1 MSMKS
6 FDKFCEHIILGE
18 PGSEKEIFDE
28 RQKYLRTQIT
38 LRVLTIYAGFS
49 ALLVLANDMMGFL
62 ESCFAGLVFAA
73 SVMYVVWVIYA
84 AAKEC
89 LFGVQ
94 GKQTITTA
102 LTVIAEVPVF
112 SFLLLSGK
120 DEKTFMVVEQGRLT
134 DRFVIIVSLVLFAIS
149 ALTVI
154 IADQVK
160 KHHRTD

>member
-6 FDKFCEHIILGE
+6 FDKFCERIILGE

-38 LRVLTIYAGFS
+38 LRVLAIYAGFS

-62 ESCFAGLVFAA
+62 ESCFAGLAFAA
-73 SVMYVVWVIYA
+73 SVMYMVWVIYA

-102 LTVIAEVPVF
+102 LIVIAEVPLF
-112 SFLLLSGK
+112 ILLQLSDK
-120 DEKTFMVVEQGRLT
+120 DEKPFMVIEQGRLT
-134 DRFVIIVSLVLFAIS
+134 DRFVIMVSLVLFAIS

-154 IADQVK
+154 IADQIK
-160 KHHRTD
+160 KHHRAD